1 MEIEGMS
8 EADYLE
14 IMRKGNEAAL
24 EHDREQRRR
33 RDEALAFVASIVGV
47 RKLQHIKD
55 YISECC
61 DYTGEFEIVDSHS
74 GHRQDETGYAFR
86 YVYLDQYCN
95 GGWSGDDFA
104 GWVWIPLPKG
114 KFLKFHYS
122 G

>member
-33 RDEALAFVASIVGV
+33 RDEALAYVATIVGA

-55 YISECC
+55 YIENC
-61 DYTGEFEIVDSHS
+61 DYTCELEIVDSH
-74 GHRQDETGYAFR
+74 GGGRQDEPGYAFR

-95 GGWSGDDFA
+95 GGYSGDDFA